1 MKITALL
8 EHIKNNRSTF
18 KGLTNVELIELE
30 AQLSVVIEL
39 HPELEELEPFFDQNL
54 EANNFKIISKLAQAK
69 DFFTKTFLADLN
81 QKAIDKLE
89 KASTALSPPYGDF
102 SKILYVKERD
112 FYVFLNH
119 LKNPEIEEKLKEV
132 LEKLL
137 AIYRQNSGSEIAGKA
152 FIAVNNY
159 KALDPD
165 LASLIHKTK
174 YSSEVSA
181 SPFLPKRTK
190 LYFIYGAVLL
200 FVVVRLFF
208 FIAAIRQN
216 HNYETNDYDSDTE
229 YKPEPRKIDR
239 YYTNMKFAID
249 SFQVFLADYNASE
262 IKQMT
267 RDISL
272 KTGENPFETFY
283 QNPPAG
289 ESNNFIKVKNNTIF
303 DMVLLENSVL
313 YDTIKIPR
321 TAHFIKAGDALEV
334 NFNRADSK
342 TIFNIY
348 MGNKWAT
355 FQTNSRH
362 MFIRNHSIVEYRF
375 SELIPAAKAILK
387 TDYSFVNDAV
397 ISYSKSGLDI
407 ESKNAKVNPLD
418 ELKE

>member
-1 MKITALL
+1 MKITTLL
-8 EHIKNNRSTF
+8 EYIKNNRASV

-30 AQLSVVIEL
+30 AQLAVAVEL
-39 HPELEELEPFFDQNL
+39 HPELEEVQQFFDQNL
-54 EANNFKIISKLAQAK
+54 EANNFKIICKLAEAK
-69 DFFTKTFLADLN
+69 EFFPETLLTDLHL
-81 QKAIDKLE
+81 KAIDKLE
-89 KASTALSPPYGDF
+89 KANVALTPPFGDF
-102 SKILYVKERD
+102 SKILYIKERD

-119 LKNPEIEEKLKEV
+119 LKNPEIEELLKEV

-159 KALDPD
+159 KASDPD
-165 LASLIHKTK
+165 LASLIDKTK
-174 YSSEVSA
+174 FSSEITNT
-181 SPFLPKRTK
+181 PFIPKKTK
-190 LYFIYGAVLL
+190 LYFIYGAVIL

-208 FIAAIRQN
+208 FVAAIRQN
-216 HNYETNDYDSDTE
+216 HNYETNDYDSQSE

-239 YYTNMKFAID
+239 YYTNMKFVID

-272 KTGENPFETFY
+272 KTGDNPFETFY
-283 QNPPAG
+283 QNPPTG

-321 TAHFIKAGDALEV
+321 TAHFIKAGDVLEV

-355 FQTNSRH
+355 FQTNSKH

-375 SELIPAAKAILK
+375 SELMPAAKAILK

-397 ISYSKSGLDI
+397 ISYSKGGLDI
-407 ESKNAKVNPLD
+407 ESKNAKVNPIMN
-418 ELKE
+418 